1 MAWLFFLIFQ
11 KLYGDNFYDEEN
23 NVENLSGKEAITKL
37 KELVERAYICT
48 FTTYAT
54 EAPMPARHTAV
65 QAAEDDR
72 KMYFFSATD
81 PDKNREI
88 NRCPQLQLYFA
99 NTGRSEYLN
108 VFGTVEISND
118 REKIKEL

>member
-1 MAWLFFLIFQ
+1 MEH
-11 KLYGDNFYDEEN
+11 NFHDKQN
-23 NVENLSGKEAITKL
+23 NVENLSGKEAIAKL
-37 KELVERAYICT
+37 KELAERARTCM

-54 EAPMPARHTAV
+54 AAPMFARLVAV

-81 PDKNREI
+81 SDKNREI
-88 NRCPQLQLYFA
+88 NRCPQVQLYFT

-118 REKIKEL
+118 RKKIKEL